1 MNDIATPL
9 KLCAVDEEDL
19 AVLSAHVQDAV
30 LKVGDMV
37 WLPQEGRFALAMNR
51 FIWEKAADGKR
62 QAFERRRSVLSFDRV
77 SAVRSSRI
85 DRDRPDAVVEL
96 LAVSFETA
104 DTPAGKV
111 TLVFAGGG
119 AVQLDVEVIEARLA
133 DLGTA
138 WATSAKPEH
147 DLEGIA
153 KSGS

>member
-1 MNDIATPL
+1 MDDIATPL
-9 KLCAVDEEDL
+9 KLAAFDEEDL

-37 WLPQEGRFALAMNR
+37 FLPQEGRFAIAMNR

-62 QAFERRRSVLSFDRV
+62 KAFERRRSALSFDRV
-77 SAVRSSRI
+77 RAVRSSRI

-133 DLGTA
+133 DLGAA

-147 DLEGIA
+147 DLEGAA
-153 KSGS
+153 KSGN

>member
-1 MNDIATPL
+1 MSDIATPL
-9 KLCAVDEEDL
+9 KLCAFDEEDL

-30 LKVGDMV
+30 LKVGDLV
-37 WLPQEGRFALAMNR
+37 YLPQEKRFAVAMNR

-62 QAFERRRSVLSFDRV
+62 KAYERRRSALSFDRV
-77 SAVRSSRI
+77 TAVRTSRI
-85 DRDRPDAVVEL
+85 DRKRKDAVLEL

-133 DLGTA
+133 DLGAA

-147 DLEGIA
+147 DLEGTA
-153 KSGS
+153 ESGS

>member
-9 KLCAVDEEDL
+9 KLCAFDEEDL
-19 AVLSAHVQDAV
+19 AVISAHAQDAV

-37 WLPQEGRFALAMNR
+37 YLPQEKRFAVAMNR

-62 QAFERRRSVLSFDRV
+62 KAFERRRSVITFDRV

-85 DRDRPDAVVEL
+85 DRKRKEAVVEL
-96 LAVSFETA
+96 LAVSFESA

-147 DLEGIA
+147 DLEGA
-153 KSGS
+153 AESGS

>member
-9 KLCAVDEEDL
+9 KLCAFDEEDL
-19 AVLSAHVQDAV
+19 AVLSAHTQDAV

-37 WLPQEGRFALAMNR
+37 YLPQEGRFAVAMNR

-62 QAFERRRSVLSFDRV
+62 KAFERRRSVLSFDRV

-85 DRDRPDAVVEL
+85 DRDRPDAVLEL

-133 DLGTA
+133 DLGAA

-147 DLEGIA
+147 DLEGAA

>member
-1 MNDIATPL
+1 MSDIATPL

-19 AVLSAHVQDAV
+19 AVLSAHTQDAV

-37 WLPQEGRFALAMNR
+37 HLPQEGRFAVAMNR

-62 QAFERRRSVLSFDRV
+62 KAYERRRSVLSFDRV
-77 SAVRSSRI
+77 RTVRSSRI
-85 DRDRPDAVVEL
+85 DRKRPDAVLEL

-133 DLGTA
+133 DLGAA

-147 DLEGIA
+147 DLEGA
-153 KSGS
+153 VKSGS

>member
-9 KLCAVDEEDL
+9 KLCAFDEEDL
-19 AVLSAHVQDAV
+19 AVISAHVQDAV
-30 LKVGDMV
+30 LKVGDLV
-37 WLPQEGRFALAMNR
+37 HLPQEGRFAVAMNR

-62 QAFERRRSVLSFDRV
+62 KAYERRRSVLSFDRV
-77 SAVRSSRI
+77 GAVRSSRI
-85 DRDRPDAVVEL
+85 DRSRPGAVLEL

-119 AVQLDVEVIEARLA
+119 AVQIDVEVIEARLA
-133 DLGTA
+133 DLGAA

-147 DLEGIA
+147 DLEGTTE
-153 KSGS
+153 SGS

>member
-1 MNDIATPL
+1 MSDIATPL

-37 WLPQEGRFALAMNR
+37 HLPQEGRFAVAMNR

-62 QAFERRRSVLSFDRV
+62 KAFERRRSVLSFDRV
-77 SAVRSSRI
+77 RSVRSSRI
-85 DRDRPDAVVEL
+85 DRKRLDAVLEL

-133 DLGTA
+133 DLGAA

-147 DLEGIA
+147 DLESTA